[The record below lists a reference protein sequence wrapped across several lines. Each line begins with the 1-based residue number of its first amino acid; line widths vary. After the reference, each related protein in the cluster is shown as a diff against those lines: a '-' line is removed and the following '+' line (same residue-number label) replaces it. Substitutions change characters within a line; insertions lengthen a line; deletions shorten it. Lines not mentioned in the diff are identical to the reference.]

1 VRVRGKVNPLTEK
14 TAPVKFACE
23 MVTVDPPVLVSVS
36 DTFVLLP
43 T

>member
-1 VRVRGKVNPLTEK
+1 MSVRGRFNPLTEK
-14 TAPVKFACE
+14 VAPVKFACE

-36 DTFVLLP
+36 DKLVLLP

>member
-1 VRVRGKVNPLTEK
+1 MEK

-23 MVTVDPPVLVSVS
+23 MVTNDPPVLVSVS
-36 DTFVLLP
+36 DKLVLLP